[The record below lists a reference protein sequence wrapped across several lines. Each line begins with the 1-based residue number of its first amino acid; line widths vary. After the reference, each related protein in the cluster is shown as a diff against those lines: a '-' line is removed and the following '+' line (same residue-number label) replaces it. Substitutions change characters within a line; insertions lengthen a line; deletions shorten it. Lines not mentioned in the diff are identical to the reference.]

1 MPNKTIYVSEADL
14 PVFERAQELAGGNL
28 SSTIANALRRFVQ
41 EHEPDERGFRDV
53 EVKVGKIAHVQKRF
67 KGRLLVKGRLSE
79 RRAPLKEYEVYETAK
94 GRVAV
99 YTCQTYHGELGH
111 LIQDC
116 RLEVYESIEDLV
128 GQVPEELYLAA
139 RQMLSGNPVEEL
151 DI

>member
-1 MPNKTIYVSEADL
+1 MPNKTIYVSETVL
-14 PVFERAQELAGGNL
+14 PVFERVQELAGGNL

-67 KGRLLVKGRLSE
+67 KGRLSE

-99 YTCQTYHGELGH
+99 YT
-111 LIQDC
+111 
-116 RLEVYESIEDLV
+116 
-128 GQVPEELYLAA
+128 
-139 RQMLSGNPVEEL
+139 
-151 DI
+151 